1 MKIRGQK
8 EECRQEPSV
17 PRGRTMVLARSDEG
31 RAAECPQLRRQGIC
45 FEGLSCSHL
54 HPAGS
59 QLVRPE
65 ACPFSSEHRDRCPLR
80 NLCAFSHGS
89 AEQRRPPIF
98 RAKAEAAHS
107 ASSEA
112 PEALGRCV
120 APFAANDAAA
130 NVVRR
135 SLRSATGEVVAL
147 LAEAR
152 ALGLMEEVCGAERR
166 LLNALAATPSAGP
179 GPPRSRAMSRASSY
193 DSFFDGDAAKF
204 VLASTPGET
213 QPSTP
218 RSSLTP
224 TGWPNDRYARYAL
237 PDWLAEEQTINIH
250 NQLNLDV
257 FPGSA
262 DGQFGV
268 FEEKQRDDLQMP
280 ATWHDAPL
288 GAPVPMPSMP
298 SMPSTLV
305 LHRAVPRKR
314 NAKSEEVAVW
324 ADEAQELRPVASTA
338 SSISRHK
345 WQQNAIPPGIG
356 GRAMGY
362 EVWWLVKMFVAGMSC
377 DDLI

>member
-1 MKIRGQK
+1 
-8 EECRQEPSV
+8 
-17 PRGRTMVLARSDEG
+17 MVLARSDEG

-65 ACPFSSEHRDRCPLR
+65 ACPFNSEHRDRCPLR
-80 NLCAFSHGS
+80 NFCAFSHGS

-120 APFAANDAAA
+120 PPFAANDAAV

-152 ALGLMEEVCGAERR
+152 ALGLVEEVCGAERR

-179 GPPRSRAMSRASSY
+179 GPPPRSRAMSRASSY

-204 VLASTPGET
+204 VLASTPGDT

-250 NQLNLDV
+250 NQLNLDG
-257 FPGSA
+257 FPGS

-268 FEEKQRDDLQMP
+268 EEKQRDDLQMP

-288 GAPVPMPSMP
+288 GAVVPAMP

-314 NAKSEEVAVW
+314 NGRSEEVAW
-324 ADEAQELRPVASTA
+324 ADEAQELRPVGPVASTA
-338 SSISRHK
+338 SVISRHK

-356 GRAMGY
+356 RRALGL
-362 EVWWLVKMFVAGMSC
+362 WA
-377 DDLI
+377 